1 MYDNADFEMLL
12 TETSKPRV
20 TLIPAARIPER
31 MLEDARRDRF
41 LGPDVVHADRSMT
54 GIMYGEKLVGFL
66 TPRVNDG
73 DWWRTGAIYVD
84 KKYRGIGIGGAAI
97 GLFFSDKK
105 KGLALVEPENAASRS
120 AFLKAGF
127 TIDKRVSLQDG
138 GGPKVEYDLLRLER
152 KWVSST

>member
-1 MYDNADFEMLL
+1 MYDNVDFEMLL

-84 KKYRGIGIGGAAI
+84 KFGRRYRARTTFIIKQASFTER
-97 GLFFSDKK
+97 FFLPNGMQVDK
-105 KGLALVEPENAASRS
+105 S
-120 AFLKAGF
+120 
-127 TIDKRVSLQDG
+127 TC
-138 GGPKVEYDLLRLER
+138 LE
-152 KWVSST
+152 KIK